1 MKQATLQASLAGSA
15 VQPRTPLVIRYHD
28 DWYDMSG
35 WRVAHPAGTHWID
48 GFRDADATEVID
60 AFHSDEGK
68 AILARLPKAKAPP
81 SNLPPE
87 VTPLTRSFRALRQ
100 QLLDEGWWRR
110 DARSEILALAPCLT
124 LLVAGTTVARTAPLL
139 ATVLLGLAS
148 TSAGWLGHD
157 YIHGRG
163 RLCTWLRG
171 FGGLING
178 HSSFWWSNKHNLH
191 HACTNEIG
199 VDEDIMSDP
208 FFYLWA
214 PDAAADSQNRR
225 LQHLYTPFVYSI
237 LFALWRFN
245 SLRALRNVKGLWK
258 AEGAVIGLNCAR
270 QQYSSSSRR
279 NTMRAH
285 TRPML
290 RCACMLHNPLR
301 SAPSSAFRMPVLAE
315 RACASTDL
323 ADGIRIPRCPPR
335 SVDGSLS
342 AAARG
347 DRPRAPSWPDVGF
360 DCHLDTPDRGD
371 V

>member
-1 MKQATLQASLAGSA
+1 MLPALLLAASTGWVGVSVRRPASRSACHMKQATPQASLAGAA

-35 WRVAHPAGTHWID
+35 WRVAHPAGAHWID

-110 DARSEILALAPCLT
+110 DARCEILALAPCLT

-178 HSSFWWSNKHNLH
+178 HSSFWWSNKVTQLTSHFTCPRL
-191 HACTNEIG
+191 
-199 VDEDIMSDP
+199 SLSS
-208 FFYLWA
+208 FFFTKA
-214 PDAAADSQNRR
+214 
-225 LQHLYTPFVYSI
+225 
-237 LFALWRFN
+237 
-245 SLRALRNVKGLWK
+245 SLPA
-258 AEGAVIGLNCAR
+258 
-270 QQYSSSSRR
+270 
-279 NTMRAH
+279 
-285 TRPML
+285 
-290 RCACMLHNPLR
+290 
-301 SAPSSAFRMPVLAE
+301 
-315 RACASTDL
+315 
-323 ADGIRIPRCPPR
+323 CPPPILSPSAQPAPRVHKRDRSGRGHHER
-335 SVDGSLS
+335 SVLLPLG
-342 AAARG
+342 A
-347 DRPRAPSWPDVGF
+347 
-360 DCHLDTPDRGD
+360 
-371 V
+371 